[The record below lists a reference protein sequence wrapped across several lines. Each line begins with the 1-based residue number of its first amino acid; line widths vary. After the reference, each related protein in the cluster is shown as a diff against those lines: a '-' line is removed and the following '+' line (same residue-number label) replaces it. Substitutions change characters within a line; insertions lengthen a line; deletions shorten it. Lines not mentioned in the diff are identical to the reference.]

1 MKDFIVS
8 IYPLKDKK
16 FLASYVHPLSKKRIR
31 EHFDS
36 RESANE
42 FRQKVEAKFK
52 RSNPDNY
59 LELTIEELLVLF
71 MQDHPKSDFAKA
83 KMHLIDFVETFGGYQ
98 LEDITTDTLK
108 AWLDQDQRENNLR
121 QITMRG
127 LKCSIDAFFKYL
139 IENEIISESP
149 LTTVFYQKI
158 VPEIGARNILSKRQI
173 EDLLGSAKTY
183 SPGYLYPMVRL
194 FAETAARPS
203 EVIELNWRQMDPAKN
218 EIHFPKTD
226 FSHERTLKISE
237 ELTAMFAKKKKTTGS
252 VFMTYYNEAF
262 TKNKLA
268 RLIIEFK
275 VMSGCKIKW
284 TPMDLRHSFAVNF
297 LKAGG
302 DMKRL
307 QYLLGHHSVYDTR
320 RLYADVL
327 KDHAQKEATSPF
339 EIGS

>member
-1 MKDFIVS
+1 MQDFIVS

-16 FLASYVHPLSKKRIR
+16 FLASYVHPLSKRRVR

-36 RESANE
+36 RENANE
-42 FRQKVEAKFK
+42 YRQKIEAKFK
-52 RSNPDNY
+52 RSIPDHY
-59 LELTIEELLVLF
+59 RDLTIEELLVLF

-83 KMHLIDFVETFGGYQ
+83 KMHLIDFVETFGGFR
-98 LEDITTDTLK
+98 LEDVTTDSLK
-108 AWLDQDQRENNLR
+108 AWLDQVQRENNL
-121 QITMRG
+121 QQLTMRG
-127 LKCSIDAFFKYL
+127 LKCSIDSFFKYL
-139 IENEIISESP
+139 MEKEIISESP
-149 LTTVFYQKI
+149 LTSIFYKKT
-158 VPEIGARNILSKRQI
+158 VPEISARNILSKGQI
-173 EDLLGSAKTY
+173 KDLLGSAKAY
-183 SPGYLYPMVRL
+183 SPGYLYPIVRL

-203 EVIELNWRQMDPAKN
+203 EVIELNWRQVDLTKH

-226 FSHERTLKISE
+226 FSHERTHTISE
-237 ELTAMFAKKKKTTGS
+237 ELGAMLAKKKKTTGS
-252 VFMTYYNEAF
+252 VFMTYCNEAF

-284 TPMDLRHSFAVNF
+284 KPMDLRHSFAVNF
-297 LKAGG
+297 LKGGG

-307 QYLLGHHSVYDTR
+307 QYFLGHHSVYDTK

-327 KDHAQKEATSPF
+327 KDHTQKEAASPF

>member
-1 MKDFIVS
+1 MQDFIVS
-8 IYPLKDKK
+8 IYPLKDKT
-16 FLASYVHPLSKKRIR
+16 FLASYVHPLSKKKIR

-42 FRQKVEAKFK
+42 YRQKVEAKFK

-59 LELTIEELLVLF
+59 RDLTIEELLVLF

-108 AWLDQDQRENNLR
+108 AWLDQVQKENNL
-121 QITMRG
+121 QSMTMRG

-139 IENEIISESP
+139 MEKEIISESP
-149 LTTVFYQKI
+149 LTSIFYKKT
-158 VPEIGARNILSKRQI
+158 VPEISARNILSKGQI
-173 EDLLGSAKTY
+173 EELLRSAKAY
-183 SPGYLYPMVRL
+183 SPGYLYPIVRL
-194 FAETAARPS
+194 FTETAARPN
-203 EVIELNWRQMDPAKN
+203 EVIDLHWRQVDLAKK
-218 EIHFPKTD
+218 EIHLLKTD
-226 FSHERTLKISE
+226 FSHERTLTISE
-237 ELTAMFAKKKKTTGS
+237 ELGAMLAKKKKTGS

-275 VMSGCKIKW
+275 IMSGCKIKW

-297 LKAGG
+297 LKGGG

-327 KDHAQKEATSPF
+327 KDHAQKEAASPF